1 MTKKIIL
8 IEDDENLRRGISF
21 YLEQEG
27 YEVIVINRVQG

>member
-21 YLEQEG
+21 YLDFVEESPFT
-27 YEVIVINRVQG
+27 